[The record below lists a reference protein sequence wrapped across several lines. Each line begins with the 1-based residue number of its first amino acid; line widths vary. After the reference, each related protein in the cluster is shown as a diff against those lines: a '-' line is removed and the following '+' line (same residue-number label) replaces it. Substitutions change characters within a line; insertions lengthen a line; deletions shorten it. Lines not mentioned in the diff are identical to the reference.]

1 MRSSRELYEE
11 SKKFLVGGVN
21 SPVRAMKPYPFFVK
35 RGAGCRLFDVE
46 GKGYIDYCLG
56 YGPLILGHANPVVMD
71 AVREQLN
78 HGTLYGA
85 PTEMEIEFAKKV
97 SKHLPSSDMV
107 RFVNTGTEATMG
119 AIRLARGFTGKKK
132 FIKFE
137 GAFHGAHD
145 YVLVKAGS
153 GATTHGVPNSAGIP
167 KETTRNTI
175 LAPFNDEEAILDI
188 IKKEDDLACVILE
201 PIIAN
206 AGCIMPQKGYLQ
218 FLRKVTRENDVLLIF
233 DEVITGF
240 RLGLSGAQG
249 YYKVAPDIT
258 TLGKILGGGLPIGAI
273 ASSREI
279 MEKMAPLGDVYQAGT
294 FNGNP
299 LSAAAGLAAIKE
311 LEKPGVYETLESRG
325 DRMRRGLES
334 ISEDLR
340 LDARVYGAASMFQ
353 MYFTGSEVIDYSSAL
368 KADKEV
374 FRIFQS
380 ELQKRG
386 VFLPPSQYE
395 CNFISTTHSTEKI
408 DETLEKMEESLKKVL

>member
-258 TLGKILGGGLPIGAI
+258 TLGKGHNDSWKNPWRRTSNRCDSLLKGNNGKNGSPRRCVSGGDFQRQSPVRG
-273 ASSREI
+273 SRS
-279 MEKMAPLGDVYQAGT
+279 G
-294 FNGNP
+294 
-299 LSAAAGLAAIKE
+299 
-311 LEKPGVYETLESRG
+311 R
-325 DRMRRGLES
+325 
-334 ISEDLR
+334 
-340 LDARVYGAASMFQ
+340 
-353 MYFTGSEVIDYSSAL
+353 
-368 KADKEV
+368 DK
-374 FRIFQS
+374 RA
-380 ELQKRG
+380 
-386 VFLPPSQYE
+386 
-395 CNFISTTHSTEKI
+395 
-408 DETLEKMEESLKKVL
+408 

>member
-35 RGAGCRLFDVE
+35 RGEGCRLFDVE
-46 GKGYIDYCLG
+46 GKEYIDYCLG
-56 YGPLILGHANPVVMD
+56 YGPLILGHTNPVVMD

-188 IKKEDDLACVILE
+188 INKEDDLACVILE

-206 AGCIMPQKGYLQ
+206 AGCVMPTKGYLQ

-249 YYKVAPDIT
+249 FYKVAPDIT

-325 DRMRRGLES
+325 DRMRRGLEGL
-334 ISEDLR
+334 SEDLR

-353 MYFTGSEVIDYSSAL
+353 IYFTGSEVIDYSSAL

-395 CNFISTTHSTEKI
+395 CNFISTAHSTEKI